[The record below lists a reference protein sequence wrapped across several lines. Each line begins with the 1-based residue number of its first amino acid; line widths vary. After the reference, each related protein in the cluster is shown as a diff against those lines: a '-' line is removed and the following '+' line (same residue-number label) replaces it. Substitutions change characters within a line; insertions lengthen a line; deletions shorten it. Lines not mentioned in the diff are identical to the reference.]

1 MDFDVQPRP
10 ILHNGS
16 AGGHTYGCPVRV
28 ANYAVKAVLVVFLAL
43 PLLFPDWPQYE
54 GKAMAGRAL
63 AYPIAMLVVPVV
75 WALVYRRRGVAY
87 PHDVDFLLVLPFAI
101 DMFGNFANL
110 YDTIDWWDDLNH
122 LVNWAI
128 LSLGAGRLLG
138 RVVKDRWTLAGL
150 TAGFGAATAILWEL
164 AEYVTFIRG
173 NATELATAYTDTLGD
188 LALGFTGSCVA
199 AVVAARTL
207 RVE

>member
-1 MDFDVQPRP
+1 MR
-10 ILHNGS
+10 
-16 AGGHTYGCPVRV
+16 Y
-28 ANYAVKAVLVVFLAL
+28 ANYAVKAVLVVLLAL

-63 AYPIAMLVVPVV
+63 TYPIAMLVVPVV
-75 WALVYRRRGVAY
+75 WALVFRQRGTPY

-101 DMFGNFANL
+101 DMAGNFANL
-110 YDTIDWWDDLNH
+110 YDTVDWWDDANH

-128 LSLGAGRLLG
+128 LSLGFGRLLG

-173 NATELATAYTDTLGD
+173 NPNELATAYTDTLGD
-188 LALGFTGSCVA
+188 LTLGLTGSCVA
-199 AVVAARTL
+199 ATVAARTL
-207 RVE
+207 RAE

>member
-1 MDFDVQPRP
+1 MR
-10 ILHNGS
+10 S
-16 AGGHTYGCPVRV
+16 
-28 ANYAVKAVLVVFLAL
+28 ANYAVKAVLVVLLAV

-63 AYPIAMLVVPVV
+63 TYPIAMLVVPVV
-75 WALVYRRRGVAY
+75 WALVFRQRGTPY

-101 DMFGNFANL
+101 DMAGNFANL
-110 YDTIDWWDDLNH
+110 YDTIDWWDDANH

-128 LSLGAGRLLG
+128 LSLGFARLMTRVLTDRWILLG
-138 RVVKDRWTLAGL
+138 L
-150 TAGFGAATAILWEL
+150 TVGFGATTAILWEL

-173 NATELATAYTDTLGD
+173 NPNELATAYTDTLGD

-199 AVVAARTL
+199 AVIAARTL
-207 RVE
+207 RTA